1 MTTSVPH
8 RPLAQH
14 ELIEPWVANELSEL
28 FKLLANETRLRILHA
43 LIRSPELSVTAL
55 GGQLGLKPQALSNQ
69 LRRLVDRGIVTGH
82 RRGLQVRY
90 RVVDP
95 CIVELFDFAMCAT
108 TGAVGEPGAATCT
121 PLGHPLFHRITA
133 PPSQDPR
140 TSVPDS

>member
-1 MTTSVPH
+1 MTASVLH

-14 ELIEPWVANELSEL
+14 HLIEPWVAHELSEL

-43 LIRSPELSVTAL
+43 LIRTPDLSVTEL
-55 GGQLGLKPQALSNQ
+55 GREVGLKPQALSNQ
-69 LRRLVDRGIVTGH
+69 LRRLVDRGIVTGR
-82 RRGLQVRY
+82 RRGLEIHY

-121 PLGHPLFHRITA
+121 PLGHPLFQRITR
-133 PPSQDPR
+133 PPSPSLER
-140 TSVPDS
+140 R